1 MTILDDIPMERNWTF
16 SYVFKAR
23 STRNPDIFETA
34 YIFFYPDS
42 CGRSPATKLFLV
54 SSRNAPRGEERCV
67 TIKTTS
73 VADYSVD
80 AILNQSGERLQKYPD
95 SCGRGLILQGYE

>member
-1 MTILDDIPMERNWTF
+1 MFLRPGPQEIRTF
-16 SYVFKAR
+16 LK
-23 STRNPDIFETA
+23 PH
-34 YIFFYPDS
+34 IFFYPDS

-73 VADYSVD
+73 AADYSVE
-80 AILNQSGERLQKYPD
+80 AILNQSGERFQKYPD
-95 SCGRGLILQGYE
+95 SCGPGLIRQGYE